1 MSDTD
6 SSDSSTTDSDLSS
19 SYSSDSESN
28 YSSHSESNY
37 SSHSESN
44 YSSDSDS
51 DQSETNETQIINEI
65 NQNDDDLND
74 PLTGEIIELAYN
86 VDTITDKIHEI
97 MSLTSENMSDEECS
111 DKECS
116 DKECS
121 DKQSSDKEINSLI
134 HENNVLKLQN
144 NCLYFFVRLFLF
156 VLINVGLLIQN
167 ANFCTKLISN
177 NSCSVFYHD

>member
-19 SYSSDSESN
+19 SYSSD
-28 YSSHSESNY
+28 SESNY

-86 VDTITDKIHEI
+86 VDTITDQIHEI
-97 MSLTSENMSDEECS
+97 MSLTSENMSDE
-111 DKECS
+111 ECS

-144 NCLYFFVRLFLF
+144 NCLYFFVMLFLF

>member
-28 YSSHSESNY
+28 YSS
-37 SSHSESN
+37 
-44 YSSDSDS
+44 DSDS
-51 DQSETNETQIINEI
+51 DQSETNETHIINEI
-65 NQNDDDLND
+65 NQGDDDLND

-97 MSLTSENMSDEECS
+97 MSLTSENMSDDESS
-111 DKECS
+111 DE
-116 DKECS
+116 ECS
-121 DKQSSDKEINSLI
+121 DKQSSDEETNSLI

-144 NCLYFFVRLFLF
+144 RCLFFFVMLFLF

-167 ANFCTKLISN
+167 ANFCRKLISN
-177 NSCSVFYHD
+177 NSCSVFYQ